1 MISITRDG
9 ALARWLSVLVLA
21 SLLTAPARAAES
33 DGTGGWDLSLEPY
46 LWMPSIDIV
55 TASGSEIDID
65 FSDILEALN
74 WVTMVAGTAK
84 KDKWTVFGDVIN
96 MKLTQSGSEAFSV
109 PVGPFTPTLAVDGK
123 VVIKAWI
130 MTGGVG
136 YELARTDK
144 YSLEGIVGARS
155 LWLDVV
161 ATETGTIE
169 RLSGSAREAVS
180 GWNVDGI
187 VGVQGTYALD
197 DKTFLR
203 YYGDIGT
210 GDSDGTWSALG
221 EVVYRF
227 TRFEAFAGYRYMTW
241 NLHGS
246 EFADL
251 TVKGPRIGA
260 NFRF

>member
-1 MISITRDG
+1 MISITHYG

-21 SLLTAPARAAES
+21 ALLTAPARAAES
-33 DGTGGWDLSLEPY
+33 SEAGGWDLSLEPY
-46 LWMPSIDIV
+46 LWMPSMDIV
-55 TASGSEIDID
+55 SGSGTETDLD
-65 FSDILEALN
+65 FSDLLEALN
-74 WVTMVAGTAK
+74 WMTMVAGTAK

-96 MKLTQSGSEAFSV
+96 MKLNQSGSKSFSV

-123 VVIKAWI
+123 VTIKAWI

-144 YSLEGIVGARS
+144 YSFGGIVGARS
-155 LWLDVV
+155 LWLDLV
-161 ATETGTIE
+161 ATETGTIK
-169 RLSGSAREAVS
+169 RLSGSAREAAS
-180 GWNVDGI
+180 DWNVDGI
-187 VGVQGTYALD
+187 VGVQGTYAFD

-210 GDSDGTWSALG
+210 GDSNATWSAMG
-221 EVVYRF
+221 EVVYQF
-227 TRFEAFAGYRYMTW
+227 KRFEAFGGYRYMTW
-241 NLHGS
+241 NFQGP

-251 TVKGPRIGA
+251 TVRGPRIGA